1 MPRGIYLLLRPP
13 GPPRPRLAL
22 FCLPPE
28 LARRGRARG
37 YLGFGTCPGGAAALL
52 KPVVAAAGDRVAV
65 DAKGVTVDGRLLP
78 RSAPL
83 ARDSAGRPLEVRW
96 AGPLT
101 LSPGTF
107 LAVSTFTGRSWDG
120 RYWGLSAAGLVFL
133 LGTLVLTPPLY
144 GYLLALGSLPR
155 GALERAPALRVLPLV
170 GVIVASLF
178 LSQRL
183 RRGQRGGWPV
193 RLLLLA
199 LGGLAVAVLPRRLP
213 LVSPLVGLEVHR
225 VYARGGGLRLLA
237 PPFLHALAGAA
248 LAASVPAVLLRR
260 RRRAPI
266 ASVAHGSARWGTER
280 EARKAGLL
288 GRPGEGLHLGYL
300 DPGCRRPLTDASDH
314 HVLCFA
320 PPGMGKTTA
329 LVIPTLLELTSSAWV
344 LDPKGELWE
353 ATAGWRR
360 HHLGHECL
368 RYAPTDPE
376 TPAWNPLLEIPLGP
390 GDVAAAAVLAA
401 NLVTGAAG
409 AEVHW
414 TRAARS
420 LFTLLALHV
429 RYASD
434 LDSTLA
440 ALRGALSAKDSHD
453 RLFGELATFDHD
465 EEGTRGWRD
474 PSTGEPTHT
483 HPEVALLA
491 RKFLATPGRERGSIV
506 STLSQFLDP
515 WGDPQIARATSK
527 SDVDLGRLLGSEA
540 TTVYLEI
547 PFHDLGRLAPLVRLQ
562 LAALGRRL
570 TRRAPGR
577 SRRSIR
583 HAPGRSRRLE
593 VVVDELASLGR
604 VPVLEELLAYFRGYG
619 ARCFLLCQDLA
630 QLHRLYGRSET
641 ISGNCRVHLTT
652 ASQSPETRRHASALA
667 GATTARYRRVSRS
680 DGLSRSGAR
689 RTRSMVESSR
699 PLITEGEVG
708 TLELDRG
715 LLYKAGSPPFKVH
728 LRPYFRDPELLGRT
742 RVERGGETP

>member
-1 MPRGIYLLLRPP
+1 MNEFQERP
-13 GPPRPRLAL
+13 
-22 FCLPPE
+22 E
-28 LARRGRARG
+28 
-37 YLGFGTCPGGAAALL
+37 
-52 KPVVAAAGDRVAV
+52 
-65 DAKGVTVDGRLLP
+65 
-78 RSAPL
+78 
-83 ARDSAGRPLEVRW
+83 
-96 AGPLT
+96 
-101 LSPGTF
+101 
-107 LAVSTFTGRSWDG
+107 
-120 RYWGLSAAGLVFL
+120 LSAAGLVFL

-144 GYLLALGSLPR
+144 GYLLALDSLPR
-155 GALERAPALRVLPLV
+155 VVLDGAPAVRVLPLV
-170 GVIVASLF
+170 GLVVASLL
-178 LSQRL
+178 LSRRL
-183 RRGQRGGWPV
+183 RRAGWPL
-193 RLLLLA
+193 RLLVVA
-199 LGGLAVAVLPRRLP
+199 VGGLLVAVLPPALP
-213 LVSPLVGLEVHR
+213 AVSPLLGFEVHR
-225 VYARGGGLRLLA
+225 VYAGSGGLRLLV
-237 PPFLHALAGAA
+237 PTFLHALAGAA
-248 LAASVPAVLLRR
+248 VAAAVPAALLRR
-260 RRRAPI
+260 GRRSPI
-266 ASVAHGSARWGTER
+266 PTVAHGSARWGTGADAR
-280 EARKAGLL
+280 EAGLFAA
-288 GRPGEGLHLGYL
+288 RGEGLHLGYL
-300 DPGCRRPLTDASDH
+300 DPSCRRPLTDASDH

-329 LVIPTLLELTSSAWV
+329 LVIPTLLELRSSAWV

-353 ATAGWRR
+353 STAAWRR
-360 HHLGHECL
+360 KTLEHKCL
-368 RYAPTDPE
+368 RYAPTDPD

-390 GDVAAAAVLAA
+390 GDVATAALLAA

-420 LFTLLALHV
+420 LFVLLALHV
-429 RYASD
+429 CYAPD
-434 LDSTLA
+434 IHPTMA
-440 ALRGALSAKDSHD
+440 ALRGALSAKDDHD
-453 RLFGELATFDHD
+453 RLFGELATFEHD

-474 PSTGEPTHT
+474 PSTGEPTRT

-515 WGDPQIARATSK
+515 WGDPQIAEATSR
-527 SDVDLGRLLGSEA
+527 SDLDLGSLLGDEA

-570 TRRAPGR
+570 TRRPPNQARRLTRRQAGR
-577 SRRSIR
+577 S
-583 HAPGRSRRLE
+583 GRLE
-593 VVVDELASLGR
+593 IVVDEFASLGR

-630 QLHRLYGRSET
+630 QIHRLYGRSET

-667 GATTARYRRVSRS
+667 GATTVRYRRVSRS

-708 TLELDRG
+708 TLALDRG

-728 LRPYFRDPELLGRT
+728 LRPYFRDPELVRRT
-742 RVERGGETP
+742 RVRLGEETR